1 MVNPE
6 MKLKKYKEEQ
16 EKLVE
21 ESKDKT
27 IFDEE
32 LSYPDK
38 RFILENVP
46 RDSKFWKSY
55 EDYLDQIAEYY
66 AIKLPN
72 EFVTFQIVIEKYHIE
87 LKDQNQNNTSDEE
100 SVEID
105 LTLFPLEVND
115 IQRITAMVNR
125 KKE

>member
-1 MVNPE
+1 MVSPE

-21 ESKDKT
+21 ESEDKT
-27 IFDEE
+27 IFDKE

-38 RFILENVP
+38 RFILEKVS

-66 AIKLPN
+66 AINLPN
-72 EFVTFQIVIEKYHIE
+72 EFVTFQIVIEEYHTN
-87 LKDQNQNNTSDEE
+87 LNAQNNLSEDEQ
-100 SVEID
+100 SIEID
-105 LTLFPLEVND
+105 LTIFPLEVND
-115 IQRITAMVNR
+115 IQRITALVNR

>member
-125 KKE
+125 KKD

>member
-66 AIKLPN
+66 ATKLPN
-72 EFVTFQIVIEKYHIE
+72 EFVTFQIVIEEYHIE
-87 LKDQNQNNTSDEE
+87 LQDQNDTSDEE

-115 IQRITAMVNR
+115 IQRITALVNR
-125 KKE
+125 KKD

>member
-1 MVNPE
+1 MVSPE

-16 EKLVE
+16 DKLVE
-21 ESKDKT
+21 KSKEKT

-38 RFILENVP
+38 RFVLEKVP

-66 AIKLPN
+66 ATKLPN
-72 EFVTFQIVIEKYHIE
+72 EFVTFQIVIEEYHIE
-87 LKDQNQNNTSDEE
+87 LKDQNQNDNSVEE

-115 IQRITAMVNR
+115 IQRITALVNR

>member
-1 MVNPE
+1 MVSPE

-21 ESKDKT
+21 ESEDKT
-27 IFDEE
+27 IFDKE

-38 RFILENVP
+38 RFILERVP

-66 AIKLPN
+66 ATKLPN
-72 EFVTFQIVIEKYHIE
+72 EFVTFQIVIEQYHNK
-87 LKDQNQNNTSDEE
+87 LNTQNSMPDEQYT
-100 SVEID
+100 EIN
-105 LTLFPLEVND
+105 LTLFPLEVSD
-115 IQRITAMVNR
+115 IQRITTLVNR